1 MIRIKGQGSQRR
13 GRPLL
18 SFSRLCKTRVSII
31 SNKADPIVYGL
42 GALTTRT
49 LRVSLPVFF
58 IPCGIIFGLSMTSF
72 LETS

>member
-1 MIRIKGQGSQRR
+1 MIIIKGQGSQRI

-18 SFSRLCKTRVSII
+18 SFSRLGKTRASII